1 MYGENPVFPALY
13 VKDSRAENRE
23 LFGGEPKSVKE
34 SPELDN
40 VKGAVFQVQ
49 IPFKYKVRS
58 RLRKLKAK
66 LEKAKVLTCFFFF
79 FFDLFFALMSWCLC
93 VCG

>member
-1 MYGENPVFPALY
+1 MYGENPVFPNLY
-13 VKDSRAENRE
+13 VKPNASKD
-23 LFGGEPKSVKE
+23 

-58 RLRKLKAK
+58 RLRKLKA
-66 LEKAKVLTCFFFF
+66 LVDGVEE
-79 FFDLFFALMSWCLC
+79 M
-93 VCG
+93 